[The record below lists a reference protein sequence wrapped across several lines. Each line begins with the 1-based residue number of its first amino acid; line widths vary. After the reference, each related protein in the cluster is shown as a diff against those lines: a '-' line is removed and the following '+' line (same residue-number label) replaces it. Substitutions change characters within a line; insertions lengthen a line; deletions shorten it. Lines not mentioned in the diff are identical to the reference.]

1 MSRLILIALLAAAA
15 AAALLWGLR
24 PDAAPAPAPT
34 AGSAA
39 LESTTDRSGPAV
51 NGAPVVATAM
61 ATTATTAGAEA
72 PPPGLTAEQWAQ
84 VEARLA
90 GHPQAAAER
99 DRLRRYFAWS
109 DAVQRWRGARQD
121 LALAQQVDAGLPERL
136 AQAEVSA
143 PEARLL
149 KAALLQT
156 LLPDDAS
163 RTAALQAFDAT
174 LPRPAGPTPR
184 DLEFQR
190 RQSALVAAWQ
200 AQPASQRDPAALQR
214 QIDALRR
221 SHFPKETPR

>member
-1 MSRLILIALLAAAA
+1 MASRLILIAILAAAS

-24 PDAAPAPAPT
+24 PGTPPAPAADAGVNPRTATPAAPAPAA
-34 AGSAA
+34 AGTPASAA
-39 LESTTDRSGPAV
+39 
-51 NGAPVVATAM
+51 ATASI
-61 ATTATTAGAEA
+61 GGEA
-72 PPPGLTAEQWAQ
+72 PPPGLTAAQWAQ
-84 VEARLA
+84 VQERLA

-143 PEARLL
+143 PEARQL

-156 LLPDDAS
+156 LLPDEAS

-221 SHFPKETPR
+221 SHYPKETPR

>member
-1 MSRLILIALLAAAA
+1 MASRLILIAILAAAS

-24 PDAAPAPAPT
+24 PDTAPAVAPT
-34 AGSAA
+34 AGSAPPRPTVSRA
-39 LESTTDRSGPAV
+39 DAAV
-51 NGAPVVATAM
+51 TGAPTAATA
-61 ATTATTAGAEA
+61 TATSGGEA
-72 PPPGLTAEQWAQ
+72 PPPGLTAEQWSQ

-99 DRLRRYFAWS
+99 DRLRRYFAWT

-143 PEARLL
+143 PEARQL